1 MILAES
7 KIRFAGDIDSAWAKM
22 VDWEHMQD
30 WDHFMEKMEFDGPF
44 APGKV
49 GTLTM
54 KGGRKVQ
61 LKVTE
66 MVADGAARHYTDE
79 FSFLGSRF
87 IFHHFLTNDDKDN
100 GENLEMRFAI
110 EGQGLMI
117 SILRLQFARAF
128 KKELPRLMAK
138 YKEQYLAG

>member
-7 KIRFAGDIDSAWAKM
+7 KIRFAGDIDKAWAKM

-30 WDHFMEKMEFDGPF
+30 WDHFMERMEFERPF
-44 APGKV
+44 APGMV

-54 KGGRKVQ
+54 KGGRKVL

-66 MVADGAARHYTDE
+66 MVAEGAERHYTDE

-87 IFHHFLTNDDKDN
+87 IFHHFIADLKTSQ
-100 GENLEMRFAI
+100 ENLEMRFAI
-110 EGQGLMI
+110 EGQGLMV

-138 YKEQYLAG
+138 FKEQFLAA